1 MIQHSNAIYGVLG
14 VNMFFPAIVGEVDR
28 TTMNHFVF
36 LHIMLGFSAA
46 AVVQCDRTAKRI
58 IGGSDLEKADLNPGV
73 ERVGEAEE
81 GEEDKDGRR
90 KRAGASGGEL
100 GFLAA
105 FSFQRK
111 RGSKPK

>member
-1 MIQHSNAIYGVLG
+1 
-14 VNMFFPAIVGEVDR
+14 
-28 TTMNHFVF
+28 
-36 LHIMLGFSAA
+36 MLGFSAA
-46 AVVQCDRTAKRI
+46 VVLCDRTAKRI
-58 IGGSDLEKADLNPGV
+58 IGGSDLEEADLNPGV